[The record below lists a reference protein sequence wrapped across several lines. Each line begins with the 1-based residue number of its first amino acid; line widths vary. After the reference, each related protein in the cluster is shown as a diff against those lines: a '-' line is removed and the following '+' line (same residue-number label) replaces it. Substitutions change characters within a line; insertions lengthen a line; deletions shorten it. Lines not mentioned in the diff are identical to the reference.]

1 MTCKEVQQNLPEMM
15 DGEPSGELH
24 THLKTCPSCS
34 GLVSDLEM
42 IAREAR
48 QLSESE
54 EPAPRV
60 WVRIAAEL
68 RSEGLIREP
77 EAAPLRPV
85 LVPASPKRK
94 NAWWLIPVAAALLAA
109 GGYYLGHQSAVKEQA
124 QQAPQVFAVPNG
136 IPVGTAASVETPSA
150 EDQQFLDEVSQH
162 SPLMRTTYEDE
173 LRSVNVYIRD
183 AKNYLAQN
191 PNDTDARRLLDQAQ
205 HQKAML
211 YQMALDHV
219 Q

>member
-1 MTCKEVQQNLPEMM
+1 MTCKEIQENLPEMIE
-15 DGEPSGELH
+15 GEPNSELR
-24 THLKTCPSCS
+24 THLQTCPSCS
-34 GLVSDLEM
+34 GLVSDLEL

-48 QLSESE
+48 QLAECD

-68 RSEGLIREP
+68 RAEGLIREP

-85 LVPASPKRK
+85 LVSPSRKRA
-94 NAWWLIPVAAALLAA
+94 AWWLIPVAAALLAF
-109 GGYYLGHQSAVKEQA
+109 GGYFVGRRSATDQEAHKT
-124 QQAPQVFAVPNG
+124 PQVFQVPNAVS
-136 IPVGTAASVETPSA
+136 VGTDQAA

-162 SPLMRTTYEDE
+162 APMMRATYENE
-173 LRSVNVYIRD
+173 LRSVNAYIHD
-183 AKNYLAQN
+183 TQTYVEQN
-191 PNDTDARRLLDQAQ
+191 PGDSDARRLLDQAQ